1 MGASISYDSKY
12 MMSMDIDV
20 ECFTLYPAKTTNKK
34 NGGRN
39 VTFDKH
45 TTNPEKHHESG
56 SDSGSGSGSGS
67 DSGSGSGSG
76 SESGSGSD
84 SGSSSD
90 SEGELQRVSVK
101 ITPEIAGY
109 IRNYVRGREFLDIVD
124 DITEFDLEPYGHAPN
139 TALVFDTKS
148 VVYDANNKCIEALG
162 VWDYIPPKK
171 SSKTNKKQS
180 GGNNRGDNDNDRDDD
195 RDDDRDNNGDE
206 TVGGGKNKRNKRKQ
220 RTERPEIE
228 EYKTKEDE
236 LDVSNILSLI
246 RENFSAASKNNEFI
260 IHKTKTNML
269 MLNITNVDI
278 SKE

>member
-45 TTNPEKHHESG
+45 TTNPEKHHDSG
-56 SDSGSGSGSGS
+56 SDSGSGSGSE
-67 DSGSGSGSG
+67 SG
-76 SESGSGSD
+76 SESGSGSGSD
-84 SGSSSD
+84 SGSSSSSD

-180 GGNNRGDNDNDRDDD
+180 GGNNRDDDNDNYRDDD
-195 RDDDRDNNGDE
+195 RDDGDRDNDDE

-220 RTERPEIE
+220 RSERPAND

>member
-12 MMSMDIDV
+12 KMSMDLDV
-20 ECFTLYPAKTTNKK
+20 ECFTLYPAKTANKK

-39 VTFDKH
+39 VKF
-45 TTNPEKHHESG
+45 EKHPNQ
-56 SDSGSGSGSGS
+56 DSGSGSESGS
-67 DSGSGSGSG
+67 ESGSGSGSG
-76 SESGSGSD
+76 SESGSD
-84 SGSSSD
+84 SESSSSSD

-109 IRNYVRGREFLDIVD
+109 IRNYVRGREFMDIID

-180 GGNNRGDNDNDRDDD
+180 GGNNRDDNDNDNDN
-195 RDDDRDNNGDE
+195 DNNDNDGDDNE
-206 TVGGGKNKRNKRKQ
+206 ANAVVGGKTKRNKRKQ
-220 RTERPEIE
+220 RNERIEIE

-246 RENFSAASKNNEFI
+246 RENFSTASKNNEFI
-260 IHKTKTNML
+260 IHKTKANVL

>member
-12 MMSMDIDV
+12 KMSMDIDV
-20 ECFTLYPAKTTNKK
+20 ECFTLYPAKTAHKK
-34 NGGRN
+34 IGGRN
-39 VTFDKH
+39 VKF
-45 TTNPEKHHESG
+45 EKHPKQENDN
-56 SDSGSGSGSGS
+56 DSGSGSE
-67 DSGSGSGSG
+67 SGSGSGSG
-76 SESGSGSD
+76 SESGSGSG
-84 SGSSSD
+84 SGSESSSD

-109 IRNYVRGREFLDIVD
+109 IRNYVRGREFMDIVD

-148 VVYDANNKCIEALG
+148 VAYDSNNKCIEALG

-171 SSKTNKKQS
+171 SSRNNKKQS
-180 GGNNRGDNDNDRDDD
+180 GGNTRGEDSDDQD
-195 RDDDRDNNGDE
+195 VDHDADQNGDHDGDHDHDNN
-206 TVGGGKNKRNKRKQ
+206 TGGGKNKRNKRKQ
-220 RTERPEIE
+220 RYEQTKSD

-246 RENFSAASKNNEFI
+246 RENFNTASKNNEFI
-260 IHKTKTNML
+260 IHKTKTNVL

>member
-45 TTNPEKHHESG
+45 TTNPEKHHDSG
-56 SDSGSGSGSGS
+56 SDSGSGSGSDSGSESGSGSGSGS
-67 DSGSGSGSG
+67 DSGSS
-76 SESGSGSD
+76 
-84 SGSSSD
+84 SSSD

-180 GGNNRGDNDNDRDDD
+180 GGNNRDDDNDRDDNRDDGDNDND
-195 RDDDRDNNGDE
+195 NGDE

-220 RTERPEIE
+220 RNERPAND

>member
-45 TTNPEKHHESG
+45 TTNPEKHH
-56 SDSGSGSGSGS
+56 DSGS

-76 SESGSGSD
+76 SESGSDSGSGSGSGSD

-180 GGNNRGDNDNDRDDD
+180 GGNNREDDNDRDDNRD
-195 RDDDRDNNGDE
+195 NDNDDDDE

-220 RTERPEIE
+220 RNERPAND